1 MYLRHMMNLETYKGI
16 HPGRIVDRELKKRG
30 ISQRAFASKIGEHS
44 QTLNA
49 IVRGRRSMTI
59 GQSYK
64 LEKELGYDEGAL
76 AILQT
81 QWDYTEYKRRAENE
95 HYKGHPNIRKVVF
108 WDVNFDD
115 IEWGYR
121 KDWVIERVM
130 ERGNDAEKA
139 EIVRFYDLKSI

>member
-1 MYLRHMMNLETYKGI
+1 MMNLETYKGI